1 MGRDEVDQCWR
12 CKEDWERERNCYIFA
27 RNMREKEIERHKRIA
42 QWLAEMLENFA
53 VCAEHHDAAGWLQR
67 AKEATEP
74 ESGVVMSSEG

>member
-1 MGRDEVDQCWR
+1 
-12 CKEDWERERNCYIFA
+12 
-27 RNMREKEIERHKRIA
+27 MREKEIERHKRIA